1 LLDKVA
7 SILADRPK
15 EGRLMIDHASRLALY
30 TTDKRPNE
38 SGRGRHECARVP
50 APRCRREGF
59 HEFRWASGA
68 LDTPAW
74 R

>member
-38 SGRGRHECARVP
+38 SGRGSLENPFA
-50 APRCRREGF
+50 GT
-59 HEFRWASGA
+59 GA
-68 LDTPAW
+68 GGGQKRPE
-74 R
+74 